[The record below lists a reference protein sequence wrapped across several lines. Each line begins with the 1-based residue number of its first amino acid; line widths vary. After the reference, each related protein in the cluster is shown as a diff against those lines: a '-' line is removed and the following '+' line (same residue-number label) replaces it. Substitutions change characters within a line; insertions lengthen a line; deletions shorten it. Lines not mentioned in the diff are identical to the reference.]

1 MQEIKTCP
9 FCDSAASAVR
19 HEHEDGWVDPLTGL
33 KAYFSIECSNDDCPV
48 EFNVWDAGTA
58 EQAIEKWNKRIALN
72 ADS

>member
-1 MQEIKTCP
+1 MQAIKTCP

-19 HEHEDGWVDPLTGL
+19 HEDEHYNVIGSSKV
-33 KAYFSIECSNDDCPV
+33 YFSIVCSEDDCPV

-72 ADS
+72 ANP